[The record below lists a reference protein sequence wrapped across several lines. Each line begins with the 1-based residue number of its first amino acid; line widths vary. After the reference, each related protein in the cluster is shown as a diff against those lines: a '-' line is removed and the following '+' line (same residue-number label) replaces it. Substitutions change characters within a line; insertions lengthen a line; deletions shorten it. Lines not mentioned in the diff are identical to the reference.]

1 MAQGRRFESRAGST
15 GAPRGGTYR
24 LSNRSE
30 ELSQRVQVGARDTVV
45 LTGPS
50 KCEHGRLGTRA
61 ERETRLPVLT
71 QCSGAESTA
80 VATAQTNEIVEREV
94 DEKTK
99 PDDAA
104 ARGQPHVAR
113 HQRGRADASS
123 RRSFSAPSA
132 QSTSG
137 VAWPGSSATRYVR
150 TRHIGTGLR
159 PPSTGTSAMKF
170 SLEEAVAQLAKAGHR
185 MAREGCLSP
194 RCPIPLGPGSIRGGA
209 GQVSAFRPARVCG
222 RLSHAAL
229 AVAFSWLAKPKGRLG
244 ARVGIGGT
252 LERLARR
259 GPGSAP
265 CRCRAGAPR

>member
-1 MAQGRRFESRAGST
+1 M
-15 GAPRGGTYR
+15 
-24 LSNRSE
+24 
-30 ELSQRVQVGARDTVV
+30 
-45 LTGPS
+45 
-50 KCEHGRLGTRA
+50 HGRLGTRA
-61 ERETRLPVLT
+61 ESETRLPVLT

-80 VATAQTNEIVEREV
+80 VATARTNGIVGREV

-99 PDDAA
+99 SDDAA
-104 ARGQPHVAR
+104 ARGR
-113 HQRGRADASS
+113 
-123 RRSFSAPSA
+123 FSAPSA
-132 QSTSG
+132 RSAGG

-159 PPSTGTSAMKF
+159 APSAGTSAMEF
-170 SLEEAVAQLAKAGHR
+170 SLEEAVAQLARAGHR

-209 GQVSAFRPARVCG
+209 GQVSAFRPTRVCG
-222 RLSHAAL
+222 RLSHTAL
-229 AVAFSWLAKPKGRLG
+229 AVAFSRLTKPKGRLG